1 MQEDPAYAKLSWAER
16 VAALPGKVEALH
28 GKSPH
33 SDQVGTVA
41 APSTRPTSAP
51 AKPATPG
58 VPLSMTDIAASGQP
72 PAITEIEKIE
82 RMNPQQLQNFLM
94 TLSQEDLKAY
104 LLQFSR

>member
-1 MQEDPAYAKLSWAER
+1 
-16 VAALPGKVEALH
+16 
-28 GKSPH
+28 
-33 SDQVGTVA
+33 
-41 APSTRPTSAP
+41 
-51 AKPATPG
+51 
-58 VPLSMTDIAASGQP
+58 MTDIAASGQP